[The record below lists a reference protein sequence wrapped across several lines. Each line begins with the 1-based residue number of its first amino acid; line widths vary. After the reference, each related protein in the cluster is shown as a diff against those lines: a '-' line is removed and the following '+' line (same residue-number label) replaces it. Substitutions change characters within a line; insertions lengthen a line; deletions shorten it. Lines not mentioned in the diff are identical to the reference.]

1 MRFNVTG
8 EHRRNPLL
16 ATVILLFLGYI
27 LLLWVTNALLFFR
40 DMGLSY
46 HAVVSY
52 YLGDPERYT
61 NPRSYSGMLEVAHF
75 HLFSMGIL
83 VLTLVHL
90 MLFAPLSQRA
100 KVFWLWTPFV
110 FAVANEGAG
119 WLVRFA
125 DPAFAYLKITTFLG
139 LQLSL
144 AGVIAIS
151 LWSLIARP
159 RPRTAASG
167 SSARS

>member
-1 MRFNVTG
+1 MRFNITG

-16 ATVILLFLGYI
+16 AAVILLFLGYVV
-27 LLLWVTNALLFFR
+27 LLWVTNALLFFR

-46 HAVVSY
+46 DAVVGY
-52 YLGDPERYT
+52 YLGDPERFT
-61 NPRSYSGMLEVAHF
+61 SPRSYSGMLEVAHF

-90 MLFAPLSQRA
+90 MLFADLSQRA
-100 KVFWLWTPFV
+100 KVFWMWTPFA

-119 WLVRFA
+119 WLVRFV
-125 DPAFAYLKITTFLG
+125 DPWLAYVKIATFLG

-144 AGVIAIS
+144 AGVVVIT
-151 LWSLIARP
+151 LWSLIAPSR
-159 RPRTAASG
+159 RRAS
-167 SSARS
+167 ST